1 MPAHHSQPLWKR
13 KRKRLDASAY
23 AQPGAVCSLTAAVKD
38 HLPVFANAAVAAT
51 AVDVLRAHAAKTG
64 TPVYAYCVMPDHI
77 HLVVGPSS
85 SCDITTFVGQY
96 KNLAQRAAWSCG
108 VEGSFWQKSFW
119 DHFLR
124 IEEGLQEIVD
134 YVLYNPVRRGLVE
147 EWRDYPFCGSLVF
160 EL

>member
-1 MPAHHSQPLWKR
+1 MRADDAQGLWKR

-23 AQPGAVCSLTAAVKD
+23 ARPGAVSSVTAAVKD
-38 HLPVFANAAVAAT
+38 HLPVFADPAIAAG

-64 TPVYAYCVMPDHI
+64 TPVYAYCVMPEHI
-77 HLVVGPSS
+77 HLIIGPSS

-108 VEGSFWQKSFW
+108 VKGSFWQKSFW

-124 IEEGLQEIVD
+124 
-134 YVLYNPVRRGLVE
+134 VE
-147 EWRDYPFCGSLVF
+147 EDLREG
-160 EL
+160 